1 MVTTRGLVVGR
12 RGAVATSQPLATGVG
27 ISILAAGGSFADAA
41 IATSAVLCVVEPWNS
56 HLGGDA
62 FLIVHDAST
71 RENVAL
77 NGSGAAPASAT
88 PESYSGGIPIHGPRA
103 ATVPGLVDSWL
114 SLHARWGKLPISELL
129 APAIEYAASGFPA
142 GPRLVQ
148 KAREFAPL
156 LPTLP
161 ALGFDGS
168 VEVGDTIVQP
178 ELAETLRRIASEGRD
193 GFYAGETARLICE
206 DSHGHFSESD
216 LFAHR
221 TRMLDPLCVKYRG
234 RSVYCQPPPSQ
245 GMILALE
252 LGIADGFDLASM
264 DEVEQTHVLVEA
276 KKLGFAVRNKILAD
290 PECSEVPLDRY
301 LSLEGLERL
310 RREIDLDV
318 AGPDD
323 PMPDAAGSDTTYFLV
338 ADGDGNAV
346 SFIQSV
352 FHNFGS
358 AWMPKGTGIVM
369 NNRLT
374 GFSLD
379 PRSPNV
385 LAPGK
390 SPAQTLNAWLA
401 TDPSGKLELV
411 GGTPGAHIQVQ
422 TNLQLLVNVLD
433 LGMNP
438 QVAVEVPRWQHVWK
452 ELAQNAGCAPHGP
465 TVLEIENR
473 VGTAV
478 VNGLRERGHRVS
490 PIKPWAHGSATQL
503 LQVLPSGAYAVGSDP
518 RVDGHAAAL

>member
-1 MVTTRGLVVGR
+1 MTTRGLVLGR
-12 RGAVATSQPLATGVG
+12 RGAVATSQPLATSAG
-27 ISILAAGGSFADAA
+27 IAILAAGGSFADAA
-41 IATSAVLCVVEPWNS
+41 IATSAVLCVAEPWNS

-62 FLIVHDAST
+62 FLIVHDART

-77 NGSGAAPASAT
+77 NGSGAAPASAN
-88 PESYSGGIPIHGPRA
+88 PESYSSGIPIHGPRA
-103 ATVPGLVDSWL
+103 VTVPGLVDAWFA
-114 SLHARWGKLPISELL
+114 LHERWGRLPISALL
-129 APAIEYAASGFPA
+129 APAIEYASSGFPA
-142 GPRLVQ
+142 GPRLVK
-148 KAREFAPL
+148 KAREFAAL

-161 ALGFDGS
+161 ALGFDGT
-168 VEVGDTIVQP
+168 VEAGDTIVQP
-178 ELAETLRRIASEGRD
+178 ELAETLRRIASEGRN
-193 GFYAGETARLICE
+193 GFYAGETGRRICE
-206 DSHGHFSESD
+206 DSGGHFAPGD
-216 LFAHR
+216 LSAHNTR
-221 TRMLDPLCVKYRG
+221 TLDPLCVKYRG

-264 DEVEQTHVLVEA
+264 DEVERTHALIEC
-276 KKLGFAVRNKILAD
+276 KKLAFTVRNRVLAD
-290 PECSEVPLDRY
+290 PERVDV
-301 LSLEGLERL
+301 SLEKHLSEDGLAAL
-310 RREIDLDV
+310 RADIHPDFPC
-318 AGPDD
+318 PDD

-338 ADGDGNAV
+338 ADADGNAV

-379 PRSPNV
+379 PKSPNV

-390 SPAQTLNAWLA
+390 RPAHTLNAWLA
-401 TDPSGKLELV
+401 TDAAGKLELV
-411 GGTPGAHIQVQ
+411 GGTPGAHVQVQ
-422 TNLQLLVNVLD
+422 TNLQLLVNSLD
-433 LGMNP
+433 LGLNP
-438 QVAVEVPRWQHVWK
+438 QEAVEAPRWQHVWR

-465 TVLEIENR
+465 TILEIENR

-478 VNGLRERGHRVS
+478 VKGLRERGHRVS
-490 PIKPWAHGSATQL
+490 PIKPWAHGSAAQL